1 MENISITTYRGFSKV
16 KGRCSLNELIEK
28 VRSSRYAALIEKI
41 GRLIR
46 EGKTKEAENV
56 KRQLD
61 YFTVTANYHE
71 CRLAHSIAA
80 YNDIITIDL
89 DHLPEKELDR
99 IRALIETDEATLACF
114 LTAKQH
120 GFKVLA
126 YPVSLEAEGWR
137 NAFFRTPAITYSR
150 LEQYH
155 AGMYELA
162 RKHYEKLLETE
173 VDTSGKD
180 LSRGVFASY
189 DPRAFYSP
197 RRVAHI
203 PQRTFTIEAPEPA
216 RRGRQKEEPATDP
229 TGEVSAYTCMEFNK
243 CLSSTR
249 RLMKYTEG
257 NRNSFLFTLG
267 NKCFRKGLEEAE
279 VKRLAAVK
287 LGEDG
292 QMDTDTPIANAYTY
306 TDRTERAEEKKKI
319 PPVEQVIDYL
329 DRNYAFRRNTVL
341 DRLEMCDLSKT
352 KEGKSFYAM
361 RNKDL
366 NSIFLNISRQGI
378 AYPLNSLKSVIDS
391 DYTPEFN
398 PFTDYFGGNVR
409 WDRTTDHIGKLA
421 DTIQAEDQEFWREG
435 FRRWIVAMV
444 ASALQPG
451 KANQQALVLHGAQ
464 GKGKSTWIRHLLP
477 PELGEYYRNGMIDP
491 ANKDDLLLLSTR
503 LLINMEEFE
512 GVKTGDI
519 AELKRI
525 IGQENVTIRK
535 VYDTQAQLYP
545 RRASFIGS
553 TNNMQFLRDYGGNRR
568 FLVIPVKAID
578 YRTPVDHKGVY
589 AQAVQLIEDGF
600 RYWFEGNE
608 IDDINTRNER
618 HRMKDPLEEN
628 LYVYFRPAGEKDFEV
643 KWKPAAAILATL
655 SVYGR
660 TQANAQTQ
668 QVLVQILERDA
679 FGKRVN
685 VHGITEYAVVEL
697 SQQEV
702 SENFRK
708 REKGKEM
715 EELPF

>member
-41 GRLIR
+41 GRLIS

-267 NKCFRKGLEEAE
+267 NKCFRKGLEETE

-306 TDRTERAEEKKKI
+306 TDRTERAEEKK
-319 PPVEQVIDYL
+319 
-329 DRNYAFRRNTVL
+329 R
-341 DRLEMCDLSKT
+341 
-352 KEGKSFYAM
+352 
-361 RNKDL
+361 
-366 NSIFLNISRQGI
+366 
-378 AYPLNSLKSVIDS
+378 
-391 DYTPEFN
+391 
-398 PFTDYFGGNVR
+398 
-409 WDRTTDHIGKLA
+409 
-421 DTIQAEDQEFWREG
+421 
-435 FRRWIVAMV
+435 
-444 ASALQPG
+444 
-451 KANQQALVLHGAQ
+451 
-464 GKGKSTWIRHLLP
+464 
-477 PELGEYYRNGMIDP
+477 YRP
-491 ANKDDLLLLSTR
+491 W
-503 LLINMEEFE
+503 
-512 GVKTGDI
+512 
-519 AELKRI
+519 
-525 IGQENVTIRK
+525 
-535 VYDTQAQLYP
+535 
-545 RRASFIGS
+545 
-553 TNNMQFLRDYGGNRR
+553 NR
-568 FLVIPVKAID
+568 
-578 YRTPVDHKGVY
+578 
-589 AQAVQLIEDGF
+589 
-600 RYWFEGNE
+600 
-608 IDDINTRNER
+608 
-618 HRMKDPLEEN
+618 
-628 LYVYFRPAGEKDFEV
+628 
-643 KWKPAAAILATL
+643 
-655 SVYGR
+655 
-660 TQANAQTQ
+660 
-668 QVLVQILERDA
+668 
-679 FGKRVN
+679 
-685 VHGITEYAVVEL
+685 
-697 SQQEV
+697 
-702 SENFRK
+702 
-708 REKGKEM
+708 
-715 EELPF
+715 

>member
-28 VRSSRYAALIEKI
+28 VRSSRYAVLIEKI
-41 GRLIR
+41 GRLIS

-267 NKCFRKGLEEAE
+267 NKCFRKGLEETE
-279 VKRLAAVK
+279 V
-287 LGEDG
+287 
-292 QMDTDTPIANAYTY
+292 
-306 TDRTERAEEKKKI
+306 
-319 PPVEQVIDYL
+319 
-329 DRNYAFRRNTVL
+329 NYAFRRNTVL

-352 KEGKSFYAM
+352 KEVKSFYAM

-398 PFTDYFGGNVR
+398 PFTDYFGGNAR